1 MRYTEA
7 RLSKFAEELLKDLDK
22 DTVDFVPNY
31 DESTKEPTVLP
42 VSFPHL
48 LVNGSSGI
56 AVGMATNIP
65 PHNLGEVIDAVV
77 MMIDN
82 KNTKIEELMGVIK
95 GPDFPT
101 GAFII
106 GKEGIKQAYTTGR
119 GSVVMQSKVK
129 IEETKKGKKQIVIT
143 ELPYMVNKANLLE
156 TIAGLV
162 KDKKIEGISD
172 LRDESDKDGTR
183 AVIEV
188 SRSDNPEII
197 LNQLYKHTQM
207 RTSFGII
214 MLAIVDGRP
223 RVLNIKEFID
233 NFIQFRKQVII
244 RRIKFELDKA
254 EKRAHILEGL
264 KIALKYLDRVIKIIR
279 GSSSTEEA
287 RVKLIEAFKL
297 SVIQA
302 QAILDMKLQQL
313 TNLEVEK
320 IENEYKELLK
330 LIEHLKSLLASE
342 KKILD
347 LMKSELLEVRKKYA
361 DERRTQIIAKEKE
374 MTMEDLIQEEDMVV
388 TITHNG
394 FIKRTPVSA
403 YKAQKRGG
411 RGIIAMETK
420 EEDFIE
426 DLFVSN
432 THEYLMFF
440 TTKGRCHWLKV
451 YEIPEGARQTR
462 GKAIVNLIKLEEGEK
477 VAAYVSVKTFDQD
490 KFLIMS
496 TESGLIKRSNLSLFG
511 NPRSGGII
519 AIGLND
525 DDKLIDTK
533 IASEKDEIFIATMD
547 GMAIRTK
554 VKQFRE
560 IGRTGMGVRGINLNK
575 KDKVVS
581 MTILASDKK
590 DSTLLTVTEKGF
602 GKRTKISEYR
612 EQSRGG
618 KGLISI
624 KVTDKTGEVVAIK
637 LVEDPNELMII
648 TNKGTLIRTKIKDIK
663 TIGRNTQGVRL
674 IKLKDTEKVSAVAR
688 VAEEEDEEA
697 EE

>member
-1 MRYTEA
+1 
-7 RLSKFAEELLKDLDK
+7 
-22 DTVDFVPNY
+22 
-31 DESTKEPTVLP
+31 
-42 VSFPHL
+42 
-48 LVNGSSGI
+48 
-56 AVGMATNIP
+56 
-65 PHNLGEVIDAVV
+65 

-287 RVKLIEAFKL
+287 RVK
-297 SVIQA
+297 
-302 QAILDMKLQQL
+302 
-313 TNLEVEK
+313 
-320 IENEYKELLK
+320 
-330 LIEHLKSLLASE
+330 H
-342 KKILD
+342 
-347 LMKSELLEVRKKYA
+347 
-361 DERRTQIIAKEKE
+361 
-374 MTMEDLIQEEDMVV
+374 
-388 TITHNG
+388 
-394 FIKRTPVSA
+394 
-403 YKAQKRGG
+403 RG
-411 RGIIAMETK
+411 
-420 EEDFIE
+420 
-426 DLFVSN
+426 V
-432 THEYLMFF
+432 
-440 TTKGRCHWLKV
+440 
-451 YEIPEGARQTR
+451 
-462 GKAIVNLIKLEEGEK
+462 
-477 VAAYVSVKTFDQD
+477 
-490 KFLIMS
+490 
-496 TESGLIKRSNLSLFG
+496 
-511 NPRSGGII
+511 
-519 AIGLND
+519 
-525 DDKLIDTK
+525 
-533 IASEKDEIFIATMD
+533 
-547 GMAIRTK
+547 
-554 VKQFRE
+554 
-560 IGRTGMGVRGINLNK
+560 
-575 KDKVVS
+575 
-581 MTILASDKK
+581 
-590 DSTLLTVTEKGF
+590 
-602 GKRTKISEYR
+602 
-612 EQSRGG
+612 
-618 KGLISI
+618 
-624 KVTDKTGEVVAIK
+624 
-637 LVEDPNELMII
+637 
-648 TNKGTLIRTKIKDIK
+648 
-663 TIGRNTQGVRL
+663 
-674 IKLKDTEKVSAVAR
+674 
-688 VAEEEDEEA
+688 
-697 EE
+697 